1 MLDLDDFL
9 NYFSSNYMNFTV
21 SSKVISVNLPIISNE
36 SLKNDIKFIV
46 KCNKS
51 LAEYTIRKQN

>member
-1 MLDLDDFL
+1 M
-9 NYFSSNYMNFTV
+9 SSNYMNFTV
-21 SSKVISVNLPIISNE
+21 SSKGIWVNLPIIFNE